1 MGLKR
6 LRGRLDQIQGS
17 ANLTLQDARDLL
29 ADLQDG
35 FGVTITV
42 DANAAKTMMDMFLGG
57 KECKLPLTIKIDPTI
72 DTKE

>member
-1 MGLKR
+1 MGLRR

-35 FGVTITV
+35 FGVTVQV
-42 DANAAKTMMDMFLGG
+42 DANAMKTLMDMFLAG

>member
-6 LRGRLDQIQGS
+6 LRGRLDQVQGA
-17 ANLTLQDARDLL
+17 ANLTLQDARDLV

-35 FGVTITV
+35 IGITIHV
-42 DANAAKTMMDMFLGG
+42 DANAVKTLMDMFLAG
-57 KECKLPLTIKIDPTI
+57 KECKLPLTIKIDPTV